1 MNDPTPT
8 LGRKPDLLI
17 VDDDPLIRDTLDF
30 VLSRDFNVS
39 VADSRAQARSVL
51 RQIGQPPQLALVDL
65 GLPPSPHRPETKPF
79 RGGLKSF
86 QKPHQSIAAA
96 IRKLC
101 FNTRLVSSY
110 A

>member
-39 VADSRAQARSVL
+39 VADSRAQARSAHGRV
-51 RQIGQPPQLALVDL
+51 R
-65 GLPPSPHRPETKPF
+65 
-79 RGGLKSF
+79 
-86 QKPHQSIAAA
+86 
-96 IRKLC
+96 
-101 FNTRLVSSY
+101 
-110 A
+110 